1 MGIFFLVVWTLM
13 SGLRT
18 ALFVKCKPFRSFLVI
33 LLSLDLSLSPGL
45 LFYYTL
51 IGPCR
56 DVVKNNSEIPQ
67 NRVGNTMVFSSELTP
82 LI

>member
-1 MGIFFLVVWTLM
+1 M
-13 SGLRT
+13 SGLGT

-45 LFYYTL
+45 LLHTHLDNVEMSF
-51 IGPCR
+51 
-56 DVVKNNSEIPQ
+56 KNNSEIPQ
-67 NRVGNTMVFSSELTP
+67 KVVSLELTP